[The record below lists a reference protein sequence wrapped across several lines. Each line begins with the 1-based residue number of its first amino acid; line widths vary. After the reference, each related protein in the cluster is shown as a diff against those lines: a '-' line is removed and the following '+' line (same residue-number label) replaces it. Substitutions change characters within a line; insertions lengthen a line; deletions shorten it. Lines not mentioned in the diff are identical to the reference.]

1 YPRLEV
7 QAAFPVADL
16 GVVEVEHLSVDRQS
30 QKGRIGHVDDRLAR
44 GGETIGRLGIDDR
57 PCLVEAVDEGAA
69 LVDGSPLV
77 ERPPDP
83 EATVAEGQHGLEQ
96 GGQLSGVGGFDDRP
110 AVDGI
115 EIVGKFRCDLGL
127 LHGTNSAR
135 SSTTT
140 AAPALER
147 ASPSPCR
154 ATPITAPKP
163 PATPASTPA
172 TASSITTARLG
183 SVPSRRTAS
192 RKVSGAGFPGIDSA
206 AATTPSI
213 RTGKRSRIPAASST
227 CSALAEDDT
236 TAIGIPS
243 ASRWSKSAT

>member
-1 YPRLEV
+1 NDDDVGGRVHRDGEAASDQVRLDDGDEPARLDVDSYPAERLPVVAVGEYPRLEV

-96 GGQLSGVGGFDDRP
+96 GGQLSRVGRLDDRP

-115 EIVGKFRCDLGL
+115 EIVGKFGCDLDL

-140 AAPALER
+140 SAPALER
-147 ASPSPCR
+147 ASPTPCR

-172 TASSITTARLG
+172 TASSITR
-183 SVPSRRTAS
+183 SEERR
-192 RKVSGAGFPGIDSA
+192 VGQE
-206 AATTPSI
+206 TTP
-213 RTGKRSRIPAASST
+213 REAR
-227 CSALAEDDT
+227 
-236 TAIGIPS
+236 
-243 ASRWSKSAT
+243 